1 MKKFLL
7 VIGLSLICGSIAHAQ
22 QTWEKALEEM
32 ENRIEKKKQDQQDR
46 LDLRF
51 SNQMRRLWIQMAL
64 EQSPEAPPGL
74 VDPDNPTIFDPNT
87 NFFPIEQEVTVLPP
101 LREDPKI
108 AEDPTVSRMP
118 QQELA
123 PIPEPIREDM
133 NRKLTRQVYTD
144 YYGVPMDLRYDAK
157 MEFSLGSRITED
169 KIADLWDNL
178 EKTDHEL
185 LLYQLVRKSR
195 NMNLNDWGFCQLLNT
210 LANEIY
216 PRDKNARVMFC
227 WFFMSKAGYI
237 STVSY
242 DNANLYLMLPSKQ
255 VLYGKTYMNGRD
267 HKLYA
272 IDLDGKTLDLKR
284 SKVFKQKYP
293 KANRVMDFRIDRAP
307 SFSRQAIRKTLSF
320 SYYGERH
327 SIPVELNRNV
337 IEFYQTYPFVDL
349 EIYLGA
355 PLSKEARNSLL
366 PPLREIMER
375 LEPRDGRSREA
386 EQVNFLL
393 RFSQTA
399 LAYKSDRDQ
408 FGAEK
413 YLFADETLYYPYSDC
428 EDRSVLFAYLVK
440 EMLGFDVVG
449 LLYPGHAA
457 TAVHIPGPA
466 KGDFVTHNGKRYYV
480 CDPTYI
486 NASYGMSLPDVR
498 GQMARIIK
506 F

>member
-1 MKKFLL
+1 MKKILL
-7 VIGLSLICGSIAHAQ
+7 VIGLSLIWGPLTYAQ
-22 QTWEKALEEM
+22 TTWEKALEEM
-32 ENRIEKKKQDQQDR
+32 EQRIERKKQDQQDR

-64 EQSPEAPPGL
+64 EKSPDAPGMP
-74 VDPDNPTIFDPNT
+74 DPDNPTIFDPSSSL
-87 NFFPIEQEVTVLPP
+87 FPLDQEITVLPP
-101 LREDPKI
+101 LRNEPEQREDH
-108 AEDPTVSRMP
+108 TVSRMP
-118 QQELA
+118 RQELA
-123 PIPEPIREDM
+123 PVPDDIREDM
-133 NRKLTRQVYTD
+133 SRKLTRQVQAD
-144 YYGVPMDLRYDAK
+144 YFGSYMDLRYDAK

-169 KIADLWDNL
+169 RIADLWENL

-195 NMNLNDWGFCQLLNT
+195 TMNLNDWGFCQLLNT
-210 LANEIY
+210 LAKEIY

-227 WFFMSKAGYI
+227 WFFLSKAGYI

-242 DNANLYLMLPSKQ
+242 DNSNLYLMLPSKQ
-255 VLYGKTYMNGRD
+255 VLYGKTYMNGKQ

-272 IDLDGKTLDLKR
+272 IDLDGESLELNR

-293 KANRVMDFRIDRAP
+293 EANRVLDFRIDRAP
-307 SFSRQAIRKTLSF
+307 SFSRQAIRKNLSF
-320 SYYGERH
+320 SYYGERYT
-327 SIPVELNRNV
+327 IPVELNRNV

-355 PLSKEARNSLL
+355 PLSEEARKSLV
-366 PPLREIMER
+366 PPLREIMNQI
-375 LEPRDGRSREA
+375 EPRDGRSREA
-386 EQVNFLL
+386 ENVNFLL

-408 FGAEK
+408 FGGEK

-440 EMLGFDVVG
+440 EILGYEVVG

-457 TAVHIPGPA
+457 TAVRIPGPA
-466 KGDFVTHNGKRYYV
+466 KGDFITHNGKRYYV

-498 GQMARIIK
+498 GQMARVIK